1 VAEQREKETE
11 GHTEGQTMNTILLLA
26 ALAATPPVPT
36 VVGPVTMPGMMYPN
50 PAVSIVPA
58 AAKVEDFPYVTEE
71 YFLSGAANGA
81 PYATR
86 IIVRRPKDAKA
97 FSGTVVGEAMHAG
110 GRSLIFEW
118 SRVSI
123 LTRNHVFA
131 EIVHSPAQIQ
141 MLKTFNPERYASL
154 SIAMGQ
160 SNEIIA
166 QFGRLMKSEAML
178 GRSGPLA
185 GYNVR
190 RVTLMGT
197 SASSATVRNYL
208 GVHAD
213 MRMPDGGPIFD
224 GFLLTSTL
232 GNTPLPIVDV
242 PMIQMPTQTEVTM
255 YAEQG
260 NGYRRPDSD
269 EKGNRFR
276 LYEVAGMPHN
286 NSRDNPGFLNDPCTL
301 PVTDFPAGAF
311 TALGLNYLVEWITN
325 GKTPPHAPPI
335 EVDKDTTGDGSLLA
349 LDQYGNAKGGVRN
362 VFVDVPVAANGV
374 MGKGQTPQQDRLCL
388 LAGTKVPLQQT
399 TLGKLYKTSADYQD
413 RVNKRLTELIKE
425 GWFLPEYA
433 NDVRNDAKAVRIP

>member
-1 VAEQREKETE
+1 MPAAKDFRRIVLGLEGAVESSHMGHPDFRANGRIFATLQHDPTWGALMLTPEQQKRLLSDYPESFKPAAGAWGLAGSTLVHLPSVDEEVLGEVLTLAWQNSAKKKPKAT
-11 GHTEGQTMNTILLLA
+11 TEGQTMNTILLLA

-58 AAKVEDFPYVTEE
+58 AVKVEDFPYVTEE
-71 YFLSGAANGA
+71 YFVSGAANGA

-166 QFGRLMKSEAML
+166 QFGRLMKSEAC
-178 GRSGPLA
+178 GPRGPLA

-224 GFLLTSTL
+224 GFLL
-232 GNTPLPIVDV
+232 DEHAW
-242 PMIQMPTQTEVTM
+242 QH
-255 YAEQG
+255 AAADC
-260 NGYRRPDSD
+260 RRPD
-269 EKGNRFR
+269 
-276 LYEVAGMPHN
+276 
-286 NSRDNPGFLNDPCTL
+286 DP
-301 PVTDFPAGAF
+301 D
-311 TALGLNYLVEWITN
+311 
-325 GKTPPHAPPI
+325 
-335 EVDKDTTGDGSLLA
+335 
-349 LDQYGNAKGGVRN
+349 
-362 VFVDVPVAANGV
+362 
-374 MGKGQTPQQDRLCL
+374 
-388 LAGTKVPLQQT
+388 
-399 TLGKLYKTSADYQD
+399 ADAD
-413 RVNKRLTELIKE
+413 
-425 GWFLPEYA
+425 
-433 NDVRNDAKAVRIP
+433 